1 MPCSVINIDPINHF
15 AEFWPLTLVHK
26 DVFKMNTNIA
36 GCTKRGST
44 ERSQGLCLSTAN
56 ETSTFFCLCTIEST
70 KESLVK
76 IEAKG

>member
-1 MPCSVINIDPINHF
+1 MINTDLFNHF

-44 ERSQGLCLSTAN
+44 ETSQVLCLSTTN
-56 ETSTFFCLCTIEST
+56 ETGTFF
-70 KESLVK
+70 VF
-76 IEAKG
+76 AQ